1 MIYICETS
9 CQTISVLRFWELR
22 RSYENFKL
30 KNTSVDTKLTDNIW
44 KFCRYQNNKN
54 EMPTFPIMYFFSNRV
69 NSLNVS
75 NIREK
80 SKICWWRVNSLTT
93 PNKIGEDII
102 DESRFH
108 KKNLNFPAVLC
119 IRIPSNLLCRLQL
132 ILICRKHF
140 LNLN

>member
-1 MIYICETS
+1 MY
-9 CQTISVLRFWELR
+9 QT
-22 RSYENFKL
+22 YAKNL
-30 KNTSVDTKLTDNIW
+30 KSVDEGI
-44 KFCRYQNNKN
+44 
-54 EMPTFPIMYFFSNRV
+54 
-69 NSLNVS
+69 
-75 NIREK
+75 
-80 SKICWWRVNSLTT
+80 NSLTT

-132 ILICRKHF
+132 ILICRKYF